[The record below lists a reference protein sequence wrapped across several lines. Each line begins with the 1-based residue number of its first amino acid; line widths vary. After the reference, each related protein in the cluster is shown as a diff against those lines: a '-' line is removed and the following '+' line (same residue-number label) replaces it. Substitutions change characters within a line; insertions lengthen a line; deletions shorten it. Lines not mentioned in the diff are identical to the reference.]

1 MPKNHDIV
9 AIGAGHNGLVAAAY
23 LATAG
28 KNVLV
33 LERNAWS
40 GGGVVTAELT
50 GPGYLHDR
58 FSTGHI
64 FIQANP
70 LVKNDELKLL
80 SRYGLKYV
88 YPDVP
93 FICVFED
100 GSTIALHR
108 DRNKT
113 YANIAEFS
121 KKDADSFLK
130 FADTGMFYLPL
141 LAASLYT
148 LPVPLGASL
157 AMLDQNAEGRQLFAI
172 MHKSP
177 YDLILENFENEKVRL
192 FFMRMVSENL
202 TGPEEKGTGL
212 GIYVFLAFME
222 QYGIGLPV
230 GGSGAL
236 TAALIRC
243 IEAHGGTVM
252 NNASVETVLVK
263 GGRAV
268 GVRTADGAEYMAK
281 DAVIGAIHP
290 HLLGRMVPGLDAD
303 VVRAADRTELS
314 ANSCLTVHAALH
326 QPLRF
331 RAGPHV
337 NRAYFTELMPSRMD
351 TLRQFFDVL
360 RYGRIPETSLI
371 GLVSPSTFD
380 ATRCPPGKATLH
392 VWDYV
397 PYAHPGGGP
406 AFWDRAK
413 QGFAQTLLSRM
424 ERFIDNITPDN
435 IIEYV
440 VDSPLDLERASAS
453 FQKGDLHGIAPY
465 MYQSG
470 SHRPTPDLG
479 QNTVPGVERLYLVGP
494 FQHPGGG
501 VFGAGRATAMKMC
514 EDLKI
519 NFDKIAQA

>member
-1 MPKNHDIV
+1 MPKNADIV

-23 LATAG
+23 LAAAG

-80 SRYGLKYV
+80 SRHGLKYI

-113 YANIAEFS
+113 YASIAEFS
-121 KKDADSFLK
+121 KKDADAFLK

-157 AMLDQNAEGRQLFAI
+157 AVLDQSAEGRQLFAI

-212 GIYVFLAFME
+212 GIFVFLGFME

-236 TAALIRC
+236 TAALVRS

-290 HLLGRMVPGLDAD
+290 HLLGRMVPGLDAA

>member
-1 MPKNHDIV
+1 MPRNHDIV

-80 SRYGLKYV
+80 SRYGLKYI

-113 YANIAEFS
+113 YASIAEFS
-121 KKDADSFLK
+121 KKDADAFLK

-148 LPVPLGASL
+148 PPVPIGASL
-157 AMLDQNAEGRQLFAI
+157 AMLDQSAEGRQLFAI

-177 YDLILENFENEKVRL
+177 YDLILENFQNEKVRL

-212 GIYVFLAFME
+212 GIFVFLGFME

-252 NNASVETVLVK
+252 NNASVEAVLVK
-263 GGRAV
+263 GGRAA
-268 GVRTADGAEYMAK
+268 GVRTADGAEYVAK

-290 HLLGRMVPGLDAD
+290 HLLGRMVPGLDAA

-314 ANSCLTVHAALH
+314 ANSCLTVHAALD

-337 NRAYFTELMPSRMD
+337 NRGYFTELMPSRMD
-351 TLRQFFDVL
+351 TLRQFFDAL

-424 ERFIDNITPDN
+424 ERFIDNITRDN
-435 IIEYV
+435 IIEFV

-470 SHRPTPDLG
+470 AHRPTPDLG

-501 VFGAGRATAMKMC
+501 VFGAGRAAAMKMC

-519 NFDKIAQA
+519 DFDKIAQA